1 MPVATIIASPSTWRS
16 LLDGEANVVTE
27 MTAGRLR
34 AVNRRDT
41 HRIRSEEMHAV
52 AALLGLGQIPVAR
65 TPGGAHQHAPGDAA
79 AEPVPEPA

>member
-1 MPVATIIASPSTWRS
+1 
-16 LLDGEANVVTE
+16 
-27 MTAGRLR
+27 
-34 AVNRRDT
+34 
-41 HRIRSEEMHAV
+41 V